1 MVGPTQGGDGF
12 GLGRGG
18 GWYRRRLE
26 RDFGMR
32 KVPFPGRRPARR
44 GRAATTNDRT
54 PTEGSLAEVEA
65 TVPPPVPLRSR
76 LAPTAR
82 LAATVALV
90 SCLWLA
96 GCSGGSGDPA
106 APPAA
111 EPLGARP
118 LVERTQAQ
126 FQRDLDGLRGRVV
139 VVNFWASWCV
149 PCREE
154 MPALEQV
161 SRGYAEAGKPVTVI
175 GVDASDVRS
184 EAARFLTEVGVT
196 YPTVYDGEGLRGGV
210 AASWSV
216 TGLPQT
222 WFVARDGSRAGR
234 IGGRLTVD
242 DLRSRVDELLAGP

>member
-26 RDFGMR
+26 RDFGIR

-44 GRAATTNDRT
+44 GKAATTNDRT
-54 PTEGSLAEVEA
+54 SAG
-65 TVPPPVPLRSR
+65 
-76 LAPTAR
+76 R
-82 LAATVALV
+82 LAATVALLA
-90 SCLWLA
+90 CLGLA
-96 GCSGGSGDPA
+96 GCGGGGPERPTA
-106 APPAA
+106 TTAA
-111 EPLGARP
+111 ETLGARP
-118 LVERTQAQ
+118 LVARTQPQ
-126 FQRDLDGLRGRVV
+126 FQADLDALRGRVV

-154 MPALEQV
+154 MPALEEV
-161 SRGYAEAGKPVTVI
+161 SRDYAEAGKPVTVI

-184 EAARFLTEVGVT
+184 AAAEFLDEVGVT
-196 YPTVYDGEGLRGGV
+196 YPTVYDQQGLRGGV
-210 AASWSV
+210 AASWTV

-234 IGGRLTVD
+234 IAGRLTVD
-242 DLRSRVDELLAGP
+242 DLRSRVDDLLAGA

>member
-32 KVPFPGRRPARR
+32 RVPFPGRRPPRR

-54 PTEGSLAEVEA
+54 PAGRLTA
-65 TVPPPVPLRSR
+65 T
-76 LAPTAR
+76 A
-82 LAATVALV
+82 ALV
-90 SCLWLA
+90 VGLALAA
-96 GCSGGSGDPA
+96 GCSGGGPETPA
-106 APPAA
+106 VTTAPQPPLGA
-111 EPLGARP
+111 EPLVA
-118 LVERTQAQ
+118 RTQSQ
-126 FQRDLDGLRGRVV
+126 FQADLDGLRGRVV
-139 VVNFWASWCV
+139 VVNFWASWCG

-154 MPALEQV
+154 MPALEEV
-161 SRGYAEAGKPVTVI
+161 SRDYAKAGKPVTVI

-184 EAARFLTEVGVT
+184 EAAKFLGEVGVT
-196 YPTVYDGEGLRGGV
+196 YPTVYDQAGLRGGV
-210 AASWSV
+210 AASWTV

-234 IGGRLTVD
+234 IGGRLTVE
-242 DLRSRVDELLAGP
+242 DLRSKVDELLAGS

>member
-32 KVPFPGRRPARR
+32 RVPFPGRRPPRR

-54 PTEGSLAEVEA
+54 PAG
-65 TVPPPVPLRSR
+65 R
-76 LAPTAR
+76 LT
-82 LAATVALV
+82 ATVALV
-90 SCLWLA
+90 VGLA
-96 GCSGGSGDPA
+96 LTGCSGGGPEAPA
-106 APPAA
+106 VTTAPQPPLGA
-111 EPLGARP
+111 EPLVA
-118 LVERTQAQ
+118 RTQPQ
-126 FQRDLDGLRGRVV
+126 FQADLDGLRGRVV
-139 VVNFWASWCV
+139 VVNFWASWCG

-154 MPALEQV
+154 MPALEEV
-161 SRGYAEAGKPVTVI
+161 SREYAKAGKPVTVI

-184 EAARFLTEVGVT
+184 EAAKFLGEVGVT
-196 YPTVYDGEGLRGGV
+196 YPTVYDQAGLRGGV
-210 AASWSV
+210 AASWTV

-234 IGGRLTVD
+234 IGGRLTVE
-242 DLRSRVDELLAGP
+242 DLRSKVDELLAGS

>member
-32 KVPFPGRRPARR
+32 KVPFPGRHPARR
-44 GRAATTNDRT
+44 RRAATTNDRT
-54 PTEGSLAEVEA
+54 PAG
-65 TVPPPVPLRSR
+65 
-76 LAPTAR
+76 R

-90 SCLWLA
+90 ACLVLT
-96 GCSGGSGDPA
+96 GCTGGGDKRPTA
-106 APPAA
+106 TAPPALGA
-111 EPLGARP
+111 EPLVARD
-118 LVERTQAQ
+118 QAQ
-126 FQRDLDGLRGRVV
+126 FQRDLEGLRGRVV

-149 PCREE
+149 PCRQE
-154 MPALEQV
+154 MPALEQA
-161 SRGYAEAGKPVTVI
+161 SRGYAEAGRPVTVI

-184 EAARFLTEVGVT
+184 AAASFLAEVGVT
-196 YPTVYDGEGLRGGV
+196 YPTVYDQQGLRGGV

-216 TGLPQT
+216 TALPQT

-234 IGGRLTVD
+234 IAGRLQSQE
-242 DLRSRVDELLAGP
+242 LRARVDELLAGPSGP